1 MEQKITE
8 IIKKAFVRL
17 TEIVN
22 GNSSMILPYYY
33 EDSEPICPRI
43 SEQELRSAF
52 IKELESEIESGFPVS
67 YSIETPTRY
76 RYRFSDDTSGRIKD
90 VPYRY
95 ASGSSE
101 IKKLTKSG
109 NIDLVIHPKGN
120 PIKRLAIIEFKG
132 NESTLIKYKKDF
144 FKLEHEADTDGSLR
158 YFIQVKSEKITT
170 CREKEIHKI
179 IRDSINSG
187 VEYFC
192 FDFLDAQAG
201 KAPVLVKNLEERL
214 ASAEF

>member
-1 MEQKITE
+1 MEQKIAK
-8 IIKKAFVRL
+8 IIKKTFIRL
-17 TEIVN
+17 SEIVD
-22 GNSSMILPYYY
+22 GKSSMVLPYYY

-52 IKELESEIESGFPVS
+52 IQELESEIESGFAVS

-76 RYRFSDDTSGRIKD
+76 RYRFSYDPSGRIKA

-95 ASGSSE
+95 VSGSSE
-101 IKKLTKSG
+101 LKKLTKSG

-120 PIKRLAIIEFKG
+120 PKKRLAIIEFKG

-158 YFIQVKSEKITT
+158 YFIQVKSEKTT
-170 CREKEIHKI
+170 TSREKEIHKV
-179 IRDSINSG
+179 IRDSIKSG

-192 FDFLDAQAG
+192 FDFLNA
-201 KAPVLVKNLEERL
+201 KASVLVKNLEERL